1 MNIATLLRRVA
12 ADHAGQV
19 ALRLDDREVRYGR
32 LVDTAARFAAHLRAD
47 GLVAGQRVGV
57 FLPNSLE
64 YVPALLGV
72 WQAGGVAVPL
82 NYLFPEAALRHA
94 IVDSGATH
102 IVTGTGDAPRLE
114 ALLVG
119 EKVTLLTTGPE
130 GSFDRALARCEPSRH
145 VMPRR
150 DADDAL
156 IMYTSGSTGVPKGV
170 RQTHRNTMAQV

>member
-1 MNIATLLRRVA
+1 MNIATLVRRVA

-19 ALRLDDREVRYGR
+19 ALRLDEREVRYGR
-32 LVDTAARFAAHLRAD
+32 LVDTAARFAAHLRAE

-94 IVDSGATH
+94 IVGTPGPRTSSRARTTPPALRRCSSARRSRCSPPARGRLSPGA
-102 IVTGTGDAPRLE
+102 
-114 ALLVG
+114 
-119 EKVTLLTTGPE
+119 GP
-130 GSFDRALARCEPSRH
+130 
-145 VMPRR
+145 
-150 DADDAL
+150 
-156 IMYTSGSTGVPKGV
+156 
-170 RQTHRNTMAQV
+170 Q

>member
-1 MNIATLLRRVA
+1 MNIATSLRRAA

-19 ALRLDDREVRYGR
+19 ALRLDEQEVRYGH
-32 LVDTAARFAAHLRAD
+32 LADTAARFAAHLRAE

-57 FLPNSLE
+57 FLPNALE
-64 YVPALLGV
+64 YVPAVLGV

-102 IVTGTGDAPRLE
+102 IVTGPADAARLD
-114 ALLVG
+114 ALLAG

-130 GSFDRALARCEPSRH
+130 GSFSRALARSEPSDRL
-145 VMPRR
+145 RR
-150 DADDAL
+150 IEVVDAL
-156 IMYTSGSTGVPKGV
+156 PRTGSGKLNRPELRKLYP
-170 RQTHRNTMAQV
+170 